1 MKANREAKNMNNLV
15 TKASELIY
23 QMDNDQLNQ
32 VIEAI
37 KLKRTHLTKQAARSM
52 MVGDI
57 VGFTGRGGAQISGKV
72 KKIAQ
77 KYVTVDCGPMGQ
89 WRVPA
94 NQLTKLGIG
103 EEA

>member
-1 MKANREAKNMNNLV
+1 MNNLV

-23 QMDNDQLNQ
+23 QMDNNQLNQ
-32 VIEAI
+32 IIEAI

-57 VGFTGRGGAQISGKV
+57 VGFTGKYGTQVSGKF

-77 KYVTVDCGPMGQ
+77 KFLSRLWYRWAMESPC
-89 WRVPA
+89 
-94 NQLTKLGIG
+94 
-103 EEA
+103 

>member
-1 MKANREAKNMNNLV
+1 MNNLV

-37 KLKRTHLTKQAARSM
+37 KLKRTHLAKQITRSV

-57 VGFTGRGGAQISGKV
+57 VSFEGRGGKTVTGKV
-72 KKIAQ
+72 MKVNPKTLLVQ
-77 KYVTVDCGPMGQ
+77 DSQTMTRWKVTASLVTP
-89 WRVPA
+89 
-94 NQLTKLGIG
+94 LSIG
-103 EEA
+103 A